1 MNIAFLRVLCLLM
14 GLAGGLVFSSAQA
27 ATALAPVSASAEMTQ
42 VMTAVGH
49 NVHLVAQGPGTL
61 LFRGGAPTPDTLKW
75 LQTLARQRGVPLTLV
90 DLRTPPRPYDRNHE
104 NGRLSPE
111 REKNLLAQGGNRYV
125 PLSALDK
132 KFTNAMGALTSQPG
146 IVYFHC
152 QYGVNRTGFA
162 LGRLVVDT
170 GLKLDRTGVG
180 ERDFNQGVAFEKKLK
195 KP

>member
-1 MNIAFLRVLCLLM
+1 MKIAPLRVLCLLM
-14 GLAGGLVFSSAQA
+14 GLSVGLVLPQAHA
-27 ATALAPVSASAEMTQ
+27 ATALAPVSASAELTQ

-90 DLRTPPRPYDRNHE
+90 DLRTPPRPYDLNQE
-104 NGRLSPE
+104 NGRLAPD
-111 REKNLLAQGGNRYV
+111 REKSLLAQGGNRYV

-132 KFTNAMGALTSQPG
+132 KFTSTMASLTSKPG

-162 LGRLVVDT
+162 LGRLVVNT

-180 ERDFNQGVAFEKKLK
+180 ERDFNQGVAYEQKLK